1 MLAPFTLLPLA
12 LLVGRMPPPPHA
24 RAAIHASAS
33 TDFSGEWRMDLSA
46 SDALGP
52 LLRELGLNRILA
64 ALITRLSVE
73 QSITQTDHAVNI
85 AVKTSLSTDTLELR
99 LDGTPTLISGLTGG
113 KTPAVSRWLDA
124 SRLETRQSLSDAPPD
139 ATADCFITVRS
150 LGDGGTLLYEDCAVE
165 RGGAAVE
172 GCRTRRIL
180 RRKT

>member
-1 MLAPFTLLPLA
+1 MLAPAALVPLA
-12 LLVGRMPPPPHA
+12 LLVGTRIMPSQPHV
-24 RAAIHASAS
+24 RAAIHAS

-73 QSITQTDHAVNI
+73 QSITQSEHAVNI

-124 SRLETRQSLSDAPPD
+124 SRLETRQSLSDAPPA